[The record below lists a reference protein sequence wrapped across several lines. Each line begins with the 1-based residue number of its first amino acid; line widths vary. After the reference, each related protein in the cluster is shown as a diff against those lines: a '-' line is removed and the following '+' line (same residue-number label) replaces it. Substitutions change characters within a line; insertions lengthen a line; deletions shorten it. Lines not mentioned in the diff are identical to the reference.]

1 MSNFNR
7 REFLRI
13 AAATSGSLVVS
24 TQLTGCASLPDKKL
38 SNATFTHGVASG
50 DPLADSVILWSR
62 AIPANPQEHI
72 QLRYEVSLDDNFSQI
87 IRSGLVTSN
96 ADKDFT
102 VKVDVTGLDAG
113 VSYYYRFVA
122 ADNQSL
128 VGRTKTLP
136 RGNVSELNLAVF
148 SCSNYPAG
156 YFNAYM
162 DAAKRTDIDV
172 VLHLGDYIYEYQ
184 MGGYATGKAKEI
196 GRELAADNQDE
207 ILGLSDY
214 RKRYALYR
222 TDNGLLALHAAQP
235 FIVVWDDHE
244 VCNDTWR
251 EGAQNHNQGE
261 GDYFERRAAAVQAY
275 YEWLPIRPPMGEG
288 HPQIYRSFD
297 FGDLLSL
304 HMLDTRLIARD
315 KQMKY
320 NSYKTA
326 AGFDGPR
333 FEQDISAPDRAL
345 IGKQQFDWLAKGI
358 SKSNAKWQLIG
369 QQVLM
374 TKMHFPAEIFA
385 KNGRARFAEIITEL
399 SKVKAA
405 LSKGETVT
413 EQQLARVQAVL
424 PLNLDAWD
432 GYPMERE
439 KLYSVAQK
447 LGKQLVVVAGDTH
460 NAWHGNLT
468 NQQGELVGVEFA
480 TPGVTSPGMER
491 YLRLSTEKANSLA
504 QELSVLIDD
513 LRYCNLHQ
521 RGYLTLKVSPL
532 KVSAHWYYLDNI
544 LSEDYSI
551 IDEHQAEYSQS

>member
-1 MSNFNR
+1 
-7 REFLRI
+7 
-13 AAATSGSLVVS
+13 
-24 TQLTGCASLPDKKL
+24 
-38 SNATFTHGVASG
+38 
-50 DPLADSVILWSR
+50 
-62 AIPANPQEHI
+62 
-72 QLRYEVSLDDNFSQI
+72 
-87 IRSGLVTSN
+87 
-96 ADKDFT
+96 
-102 VKVDVTGLDAG
+102 
-113 VSYYYRFVA
+113 
-122 ADNQSL
+122 
-128 VGRTKTLP
+128 
-136 RGNVSELNLAVF
+136 
-148 SCSNYPAG
+148 
-156 YFNAYM
+156 
-162 DAAKRTDIDV
+162 
-172 VLHLGDYIYEYQ
+172 
-184 MGGYATGKAKEI
+184 
-196 GRELAADNQDE
+196 
-207 ILGLSDY
+207 
-214 RKRYALYR
+214 
-222 TDNGLLALHAAQP
+222 
-235 FIVVWDDHE
+235 
-244 VCNDTWR
+244 
-251 EGAQNHNQGE
+251 
-261 GDYFERRAAAVQAY
+261 
-275 YEWLPIRPPMGEG
+275 
-288 HPQIYRSFD
+288 
-297 FGDLLSL
+297 
-304 HMLDTRLIARD
+304 
-315 KQMKY
+315 
-320 NSYKTA
+320 
-326 AGFDGPR
+326 
-333 FEQDISAPDRAL
+333 
-345 IGKQQFDWLAKGI
+345 
-358 SKSNAKWQLIG
+358 
-369 QQVLM
+369 
-374 TKMHFPAEIFA
+374 MHFPAEIFA